1 MSNAPL
7 NPAPRNSPAP
17 FGGSPFGPAPVGPA
31 PVVNPAP
38 ATVLRGV
45 PAQTAETVAAAGRPS
60 PAFVGASWAAL
71 LAGGV
76 AFCVGL
82 WNSGMARSEKG
93 YYLTLLLFGL
103 FAAVSLQKSVRDRM
117 ENLRVT
123 GLYLGL
129 CWAAVGAALIL
140 LTIGLWN
147 AEMTASEKG
156 FYAMSYALSLF
167 AAVAV
172 QKNVRDLVVSPR
184 PDGEPGEDARDR

>member
-1 MSNAPL
+1 MSDSPMR
-7 NPAPRNSPAP
+7 PTTRISPAP
-17 FGGSPFGPAPVGPA
+17 SGPAPFGPAPADTPSAAGLQTRQNVHSA
-31 PVVNPAP
+31 S
-38 ATVLRGV
+38 TV
-45 PAQTAETVAAAGRPS
+45 ETVGSAGRPS

-71 LAGGV
+71 LVGGV

-93 YYLTLLLFGL
+93 FYLTLLLFGM

-117 ENLRVT
+117 ENLQVT

-129 CWAAVGAALIL
+129 CWAAVGASLVL